1 MKRKTMEFDPR
12 LKHPFTGMVVG
23 PTQCGKTTLVL
34 NLIERADEAIVPPPE
49 RFIWCYDK
57 FPPVVDHIDKEIKF
71 VDGLP
76 DVEDLRDDSKRSL
89 IVIEDLM
96 SETDQSVSKLF
107 TKGSHHR
114 NISVI
119 YVSQNLYSKNKENR
133 TISLNTHYLV
143 LFKNPR
149 DASQI
154 TCLGRQIYPN
164 DSKHF
169 HEAFDDATQQ
179 PHNYLLMDFKQST
192 PEECRLRASVFPDSG
207 LAVYVKKYK

>member
-1 MKRKTMEFDPR
+1 MEFDPR

-34 NLIERADEAIVPPPE
+34 DLIERADEAIVPPPE

-57 FPPVVDHIDKEIKF
+57 FPPAANRIDKEIEF

-76 DVEDLRDDSKRSL
+76 DVDDLLNDSRRAL

-96 SETDQSVSKLF
+96 LETDRNVSKLF
-107 TKGSHHR
+107 T
-114 NISVI
+114 
-119 YVSQNLYSKNKENR
+119 KNKENR

-154 TCLGRQIYPN
+154 ACLGRQIYPN
-164 DSKHF
+164 DVKHF
-169 HEAFDDATQQ
+169 KETFDDATHQ
-179 PHNYLLMDFKQST
+179 PHNYLLIDCKQST

>member
-1 MKRKTMEFDPR
+1 MEFDPR

-23 PTQCGKTTLVL
+23 PTRCGKTTLVL

-49 RFIWCYDK
+49 RFICCYDK

-76 DVEDLRDDSKRSL
+76 DVEDLRDDLKRSL

-107 TKGSHHR
+107 TKRSHHR

-179 PHNYLLMDFKQST
+179 PHNYLLMDFKQSS

>member
-1 MKRKTMEFDPR
+1 MEFDPR

-34 NLIERADEAIVPPPE
+34 NLIERADEAIAPPPE
-49 RFIWCYDK
+49 RYIWCYDK
-57 FPPVVDHIDKEIKF
+57 FPPAADYIGKEIEF

-76 DVEDLRDDSKRSL
+76 DVDGLLNDSKRTL
-89 IVIEDLM
+89 IVIKDLM
-96 SETDQSVSKLF
+96 LETNRSVSKLF

-114 NISVI
+114 NVSVI

-149 DASQI
+149 DSSYIA
-154 TCLGRQIYPN
+154 CLGRQIYPN
-164 DSKHF
+164 DARHF
-169 HEAFDDATQQ
+169 YEAFDDATLQ

-192 PEECRLRASVFPDSG
+192 PDECRLRAIVFPDSG
-207 LAVYVKKYK
+207 LAVYIKRYK

>member
-1 MKRKTMEFDPR
+1 M
-12 LKHPFTGMVVG
+12 
-23 PTQCGKTTLVL
+23 
-34 NLIERADEAIVPPPE
+34 
-49 RFIWCYDK
+49 
-57 FPPVVDHIDKEIKF
+57 
-71 VDGLP
+71 DGLP
-76 DVEDLRDDSKRSL
+76 DVEDLLDDSKRTL

-96 SETDQSVSKLF
+96 SETDQRVSKLF

-119 YVSQNLYSKNKENR
+119 YVSQNLYSKNNR

-154 TCLGRQIYPN
+154 ACLGRQIYPN

-169 HEAFDDATQQ
+169 HEAFDDATLQ
-179 PHNYLLMDFKQST
+179 PHNYLLLDFKQST
-192 PEECRLRASVFPDSG
+192 PEKCRLRASVFPDSG
-207 LAVYVKKYK
+207 LALRKKV

>member
-1 MKRKTMEFDPR
+1 
-12 LKHPFTGMVVG
+12 MVYV
-23 PTQCGKTTLVL
+23 
-34 NLIERADEAIVPPPE
+34 
-49 RFIWCYDK
+49 
-57 FPPVVDHIDKEIKF
+57 DKEIKF

-76 DVEDLRDDSKRSL
+76 DVEDLLDNSKRTL

-96 SETDQSVSKLF
+96 SETDRSVSKLF

-114 NISVI
+114 NVCMI
-119 YVSQNLYSKNKENR
+119 YVSQSLYSKNKENR

-149 DASQI
+149 YASQI

-169 HEAFDDATQQ
+169 HEVFDDATLQ
-179 PHNYLLMDFKQST
+179 PHNYLLLDFKQST
-192 PEECRLRASVFPDSG
+192 PEGCHLRVSVFPDSG
-207 LAVYVKKYK
+207 LAVYVRKYI